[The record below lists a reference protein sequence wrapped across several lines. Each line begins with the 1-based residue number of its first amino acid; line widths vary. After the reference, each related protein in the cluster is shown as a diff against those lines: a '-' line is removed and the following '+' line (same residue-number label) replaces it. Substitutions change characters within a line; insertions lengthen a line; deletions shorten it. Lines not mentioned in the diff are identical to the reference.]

1 MISYDVAEF
10 GKPLQ
15 RAERP
20 TPQPQ
25 GTEVLVRT
33 LAAGVCHSDLH
44 LWEGGYDLGSA
55 GRLSVADRGVSLPF
69 TMGHEIAGEV
79 VALGPGVDPGTS
91 GVAVGGKYLVFPW
104 IGCGEC
110 ATCRSGEE
118 HLCLKPRFLGIF
130 RPGGYGDHLL
140 VPHPRYLIPLGE
152 LSPAEAAPYAC
163 SGVTTFGALRKLGQ
177 VIERQPIVIIGAGG
191 LGLMCLTLLQAMGGK
206 GAVVVDIDAAK
217 RRAALEAGALAAVDG
232 SAADAAAQVAAAV
245 GGPILGVIDYVGA
258 SGTARLGFD
267 LLAKGGKLVVVGLF
281 GGELTVPLP
290 PIPMRA
296 VTIQGSYVGSLQE
309 LQDLM
314 ALINRA
320 KVARIPIATRLQAE
334 ANAALEDLRAG
345 KAVGRYVLVP

>member
-1 MISYDVAEF
+1 MISYDVEAF
-10 GKPLQ
+10 GAPLK
-15 RAERP
+15 RFERP
-20 TPQPQ
+20 TPAPQ

-55 GRLSVADRGVSLPF
+55 GRLSVANRGVSLPF
-69 TMGHEIAGEV
+69 TMGHEVAGEV
-79 VALGPGVDPGTS
+79 VSLGPQAS

-110 ATCRSGEE
+110 PTCQSGDE
-118 HLCLKPRFLGIF
+118 HLCLKPQFIGIF

-163 SGVTTFGALRKLGQ
+163 SGVTTFGALRKLGDLTL
-177 VIERQPIVIIGAGG
+177 RQPIVVIGAGG

-206 GAVVVDIDAAK
+206 GAVVVDIDAVK
-217 RRAALEAGALAAVDG
+217 RRAALQAGALAAVDG
-232 SAADAAAQVAAAV
+232 GTPDAAAQIAAAV
-245 GGPILGVIDYVGA
+245 GGPVMGVIDYVGA
-258 SGTARLGFD
+258 GATARLGFD

-296 VTIQGSYVGSLQE
+296 VTIQGSYVGSLAE
-309 LQDLM
+309 LKDLM
-314 ALINRA
+314 ALVNRA
-320 KVARIPIATRLQAE
+320 KAARIPIATRPQAE